1 MTDRT
6 SGPGGD
12 RHRAER
18 LSGAPAEEWV
28 PEQESADRDEWAPGD
43 AAPRH
48 RAPRTPRPEERLPGE
63 PAARMPGEGAGG
75 RVPGGAEGR
84 GEGTGS
90 RLSGADMSGRAP
102 AEGVSGRAPGEGAGG
117 RSADEGVSGRL
128 PGAAGPGREG
138 LTGDD
143 RTPQDT
149 PQPPPGPAGVPE
161 SGLPGGHGVPG
172 EGKWPPGPAGTP
184 ASGLSEGPAEPGAER
199 AGRPHGTEGLRPGT
213 EELGP
218 ETPGAEHMR
227 PESSGADTG
236 RSSRTGAGGREAT
249 EEEGQMPDD
258 GLGAPAVGAASGREA
273 GTTEGRGA
281 DTWPTAPGSPPASG
295 GSGPGTVGAT
305 ATAPSGTGAPLLP
318 HEETDRWEQR
328 LREVTGRFVDDPRE
342 AVEQAD
348 RTVEEIA
355 RRFTEAVTRR
365 RRTLRMSWEGT
376 EARGPAAETDTEQLR
391 LALRDYRELAG
402 RLLHG

>member
-1 MTDRT
+1 M
-6 SGPGGD
+6 
-12 RHRAER
+12 RAR
-18 LSGAPAEEWV
+18 
-28 PEQESADRDEWAPGD
+28 
-43 AAPRH
+43 
-48 RAPRTPRPEERLPGE
+48 
-63 PAARMPGEGAGG
+63 
-75 RVPGGAEGR
+75 
-84 GEGTGS
+84 
-90 RLSGADMSGRAP
+90 
-102 AEGVSGRAPGEGAGG
+102 
-117 RSADEGVSGRL
+117 
-128 PGAAGPGREG
+128 AAG
-138 LTGDD
+138 
-143 RTPQDT
+143 
-149 PQPPPGPAGVPE
+149 
-161 SGLPGGHGVPG
+161 
-172 EGKWPPGPAGTP
+172 
-184 ASGLSEGPAEPGAER
+184 
-199 AGRPHGTEGLRPGT
+199 
-213 EELGP
+213 
-218 ETPGAEHMR
+218 
-227 PESSGADTG
+227 
-236 RSSRTGAGGREAT
+236 EAT

-258 GLGAPAVGAASGREA
+258 GLGAPAPSARPVGVRPGRPRDAAR
-273 GTTEGRGA
+273 TP
-281 DTWPTAPGSPPASG
+281 WPTAPGSPPAPG